1 MTVLTYQVLI
11 ALTMPY
17 EMYTSY
23 LATMTQTKWIK
34 TIDLAFAIKEVE
46 DAIRQCNDNLDSV
59 TLQIA
64 GLQQQLKSKP
74 EMKSQI
80 VEQIKDLSSV
90 TKALHSQIAQLVTIL
105 ESIDWTDHTKD
116 GLKFRLARM
125 APDAN
130 FHGLPETVGFVDYVK
145 DIEITKPKTIQKF
158 KETIK
163 TYPERQYLSS
173 YAIELSM

>member
-1 MTVLTYQVLI
+1 MS
-11 ALTMPY
+11 Y

-23 LATMTQTKWIK
+23 LATMPQTKWIK
-34 TIDLAFAIKEVE
+34 TIDLAFAVKEVE

-64 GLQQQLKSKP
+64 VLQQQLKSKP

-80 VEQIKDLSSV
+80 VEQIKDLSLV
-90 TKALHSQIAQLVTIL
+90 TKTLHSQIAKLVTIL

-125 APDAN
+125 APDDN
-130 FHGLPETVGFVDYVK
+130 LHGSSEIIGFVDYVK
-145 DIEITKPKTIQKF
+145 GIEITKPETIQKF

-173 YAIELSM
+173 YGIELSM

>member
-1 MTVLTYQVLI
+1 
-11 ALTMPY
+11 MP
-17 EMYTSY
+17 
-23 LATMTQTKWIK
+23 QTKWIK
-34 TIDLAFAIKEVE
+34 TIDLAFAVKEVE

-64 GLQQQLKSKP
+64 VLQQQLKSKP

-80 VEQIKDLSSV
+80 VEQIKDLSLV
-90 TKALHSQIAQLVTIL
+90 TKTLHSQIVKLVTIL

-125 APDAN
+125 APDDN
-130 FHGLPETVGFVDYVK
+130 LHGSSEIIGFVDYVK
-145 DIEITKPKTIQKF
+145 GIEITKPETIQKF

>member
-80 VEQIKDLSSV
+80 VEQIKVLSSV

-105 ESIDWTDHTKD
+105 ESIDWTDHTK
-116 GLKFRLARM
+116 
-125 APDAN
+125 DAN